1 MKKLSIALSLVVF
14 SLAAVEVHAASGV
27 DTVKSRINEVLAVL
41 KDPALKGDAAKDIK
55 QKRLRAIFDNTFDY
69 AELSRATLSRY
80 WDKLNPEQQK
90 EFMQLYKTLLEKLY
104 MGEILAYKDQQ
115 IVVGKER
122 PLGENRVEVD
132 TKVISEKTET
142 PINFRLIF
150 KNNQWWSYDFVIEN
164 ISVVANYRSQFGR
177 ILAKDSIEKMLED
190 LRAKAA

>member
-1 MKKLSIALSLVVF
+1 MKKLSIAFSLVVF
-14 SLAAVEVHAASGV
+14 LLAAVEVHADSGV
-27 DTVKSRINEVLAVL
+27 DTVKSRINQVLAVL

-55 QKRLRAIFDNTFDY
+55 QKRLRAIFDNIFDY

-90 EFMQLYKTLLEKLY
+90 EFMQLYKNLLEKVY

-150 KNNQWWSYDFVIEN
+150 KNNQWWCYDFVIEN

>member
-1 MKKLSIALSLVVF
+1 
-14 SLAAVEVHAASGV
+14 
-27 DTVKSRINEVLAVL
+27 
-41 KDPALKGDAAKDIK
+41 
-55 QKRLRAIFDNTFDY
+55 
-69 AELSRATLSRY
+69 
-80 WDKLNPEQQK
+80 
-90 EFMQLYKTLLEKLY
+90 
-104 MGEILAYKDQQ
+104 MGEILAYTDQQ

>member
-80 WDKLNPEQQK
+80 WGKLNPEQQK

>member
-80 WDKLNPEQQK
+80 WGKLNPEQQK

-104 MGEILAYKDQQ
+104 MGEILAYTDQQ

>member
-1 MKKLSIALSLVVF
+1 
-14 SLAAVEVHAASGV
+14 
-27 DTVKSRINEVLAVL
+27 
-41 KDPALKGDAAKDIK
+41 
-55 QKRLRAIFDNTFDY
+55 
-69 AELSRATLSRY
+69 
-80 WDKLNPEQQK
+80 
-90 EFMQLYKTLLEKLY
+90 

-150 KNNQWWSYDFVIEN
+150 KNNQWWCYDFVIEN
-164 ISVVANYRSQFGR
+164 ISVVADYRSRFGR

-190 LRAKAA
+190 LRAKAAERPPRWNHGPKVAWSRRRNRCAPAEVVKAYAARPTPYDSDCRSARILKIRDQRYWIYEQGEQLTTYEWDRGRIFYP